1 MKSGQT
7 IGIILAV
14 AGLGICLLAA
24 LWAGVSASGEG
35 LTRSAAILGVGLA
48 FLISAPLVGA
58 GIFLFFRGKSEG
70 KQLAYAQQE
79 RKLLGMVQAQGQV
92 DVASAA
98 LELDVDRSDLKGM
111 VYDLVN
117 KGFFA
122 GYINWDEG
130 MLYSRDASQLKQGSQ
145 CPNCRGEVELAGK
158 GVVSCPYCGTDIFLT
173 D

>member
-1 MKSGQT
+1 MKSGKT
-7 IGIILAV
+7 IGIILAA

-24 LWAGVSASGEG
+24 LWAGVSALGEG
-35 LTRSAAILGVGLA
+35 LSNAATILGVGLA
-48 FLISAPLVGA
+48 FLISAPLAGVGLF
-58 GIFLFFRGKSEG
+58 IFFRSRGEG
-70 KQLAYAQQE
+70 EQLAYAQQE
-79 RKLLGMVQAQGQV
+79 RKLLGMVQTAGQV

-98 LELDVDRSDLKGM
+98 LELNVSRSELKEM

-130 MLYSRDASQLKQGSQ
+130 MLYSRDASQLKAGSR
-145 CPNCRGEVELAGK
+145 CPNCSGELELVGK

-173 D
+173 K